1 MSGRILIHSRRH
13 FHKRFDLASR
23 VLEDFPAEP
32 GLSHD
37 EFLRWH
43 VLQSLRAMGAATDLD
58 LSKYLTFPRMPVG
71 ARRKTVAALLKSGEV
86 VEIAMRGDR
95 RRWLLRRDDL
105 EALAAAGRRRRAS
118 VGTTFLS
125 PFDSLLWHRERV
137 KTLYGFDYRI
147 EVYTP
152 GHKRVHGYYTLPI
165 LHDGMLVGRVDA
177 KNHREAG
184 RLEVR
189 SVHVEPWVVSGASP
203 SGAMWG
209 TPEAGSVT
217 AGVGDAVRSLADFVG
232 AEKSSVGRVTP
243 AGWRKSVVGAFGR

>member
-1 MSGRILIHSRRH
+1 MTH
-13 FHKRFDLASR
+13 
-23 VLEDFPAEP
+23 E
-32 GLSHD
+32 

-71 ARRKTVAALLKSGEV
+71 ARRRAIEALVKSGDV
-86 VEIAMRGDR
+86 IAVSMLGDR
-95 RRWLLRRDDL
+95 RRWLARREDL
-105 EALAAAGRRRRAS
+105 DALAAAGRRRRGS
-118 VGTTFLS
+118 TGTTLLS

-137 KTLYGFDYRI
+137 KTLFGFDYRI

-189 SVHVEPWVVSGASP
+189 SVHIEPWVAGGKQAPGAVWVTPSEASLSAGIADAVWSLAEFTGAS
-203 SGAMWG
+203 
-209 TPEAGSVT
+209 EVT
-217 AGVGDAVRSLADFVG
+217 V
-232 AEKSSVGRVTP
+232 KRVSP
-243 AGWRKSVVGAFGR
+243 AGWRKSVAGAIRANAA